1 MPLTH
6 AELLALMTSSEDEH
20 LEFKEAK
27 ATFSQDKAIK
37 YCCALANEGGGHL
50 ILGVTDKKP
59 RIIVG
64 SGAFPALEALRAELV
79 KALHL
84 RIPVETVDTP
94 EGRVVHFDVP
104 SHPVGLPLKFD
115 KVYWCRQGEE
125 LTDMKPHQLQQI
137 FDETGPDFTAGFCPD
152 ATLDDLHP
160 DAIQVL
166 RERWAEKSREP
177 RRLTQELPRLLED
190 AELLDEGQLTCA
202 ALILLGTRKAL
213 NRHLGQSEVI
223 FEYRSSES
231 PGPAQERIEFR
242 EGALL
247 LLDPL
252 WDLVNKRNDLQSWQ
266 DGLFMKQ
273 VATFNEGAVREAI
286 LNGIAHRDYRLHGSV
301 FVRQYPRRIRVESPG
316 GFLPGIT
323 PETILHK
330 QAPRNRRLAEALSK
344 CGLVERSGQGF
355 DRILEACILE
365 SKPRPRFDGT
375 DDYQVFITLDGQVQD
390 VRFLRLLEAI
400 GQEQLKTYDTDDLL
414 VLDLAYRQEPV
425 PGTMR
430 SRVRAMVDTG
440 ILEMVG
446 KKAIPSRRLMAR
458 LGEKGKYTRM
468 KGLDR
473 PAQRALL
480 LQHIRESEDG
490 ARFEDIQQVLPGVPD
505 GTIKDLLQKLKIE
518 ELIHPVGKTRAARW
532 FSGPPAN
539 PPDDLS

>member
-27 ATFSQDKAIK
+27 ASFSQDKAIK

-59 RIIVG
+59 RMVVG
-64 SGAFPALEALRAELV
+64 SSAFPALESLRAELV

-84 RIPVETVDTP
+84 RISVEVVDTP
-94 EGRVVHFDVP
+94 QGRVVHFGVP
-104 SHPVGLPLKFD
+104 SHPAGLPLKFD

-137 FDETGPDFTAGFCPD
+137 FEEIGPDFTAEFCPD
-152 ATLDDLHP
+152 ATLDDLHS

-166 RERWAEKSREP
+166 RERWADKSRDP
-177 RRLTQELPRLLED
+177 RRLTQELSHLLED

-213 NRHLGQSEVI
+213 NRRLGQSEVI

-266 DGLFMKQ
+266 NGLFMKQ

-286 LNGIAHRDYRLHGSV
+286 LKASHIATTAYMARFSSANTPVASELRVRGDSSRASRPKLSSISRPLVIVAFQKPSASVVWWNGVDRALIASWRPASS
-301 FVRQYPRRIRVESPG
+301 SP
-316 GFLPGIT
+316 
-323 PETILHK
+323 
-330 QAPRNRRLAEALSK
+330 
-344 CGLVERSGQGF
+344 
-355 DRILEACILE
+355 
-365 SKPRPRFDGT
+365 
-375 DDYQVFITLDGQVQD
+375 
-390 VRFLRLLEAI
+390 
-400 GQEQLKTYDTDDLL
+400 
-414 VLDLAYRQEPV
+414 
-425 PGTMR
+425 
-430 SRVRAMVDTG
+430 SRVRALMGPMT
-440 ILEMVG
+440 IRC
-446 KKAIPSRRLMAR
+446 SSRLMAKFRTCVSSAFLR
-458 LGEKGKYTRM
+458 LSGK
-468 KGLDR
+468 
-473 PAQRALL
+473 
-480 LQHIRESEDG
+480 
-490 ARFEDIQQVLPGVPD
+490 
-505 GTIKDLLQKLKIE
+505 
-518 ELIHPVGKTRAARW
+518 
-532 FSGPPAN
+532 N
-539 PPDDLS
+539 N